1 MGCELDFGD
10 DFEKCEL
17 LIDEY
22 EDILYKGKTEKLDEN
37 KKEKNKEEIE
47 ELKGKIR
54 AMLELINQKANG
66 ISQIDKLQKL
76 NQKYQILLTEES
88 VVT

>member
-54 AMLELINQKANG
+54 DMLELIYFLRIIIIKMN
-66 ISQIDKLQKL
+66 
-76 NQKYQILLTEES
+76 LLKK
-88 VVT
+88 